1 MNPTLGA
8 ASTSNAPKICG
19 SCGGGHIALA
29 TRRQPVRRSVRIT
42 GAYLSTA
49 LQPEDPAPR
58 GSSRMRRYTR
68 CIYAFFM
75 TVSTGLVLAGAA
87 ALGAYEAG
95 VLRYLVEKV
104 APELGKKRLFDVVSG
119 TSAGAL
125 NAMAFAAFADH
136 PGNGVARTCAAWQAM
151 RLGQVLKPSAIELL
165 LSLIEATPV
174 SARLPRAV
182 LARRAHGGL
191 LDPRPI
197 MDVLATALPVE
208 RIEGHLARGLL
219 HGVAISATH
228 VATGH
233 AAVFY
238 QTHRPTLPW
247 RTEPTAMVVPT
258 RIQLAH
264 AMASAAIPLLLPPV
278 KIAADLYC
286 DGGLRQ
292 MVPLSPSIHLGANRL
307 LVINPLAPF
316 GSIGQQQRTHAPVS
330 SSPLYLGG
338 KALNAL
344 FVDRTEVDLARL
356 EQLSAVLRA
365 GRRCFGAGFD
375 AALNAELARAG
386 AAPLREV
393 TALRIGPSVDL
404 SRLASEYI
412 ASSEFARR
420 ERGLVARMIR
430 WVAEA
435 GAEKTGDLLSY
446 ILFDGGFASALIA
459 QGMADASRRHAE
471 LCAMFVDDRDE
482 EDAWR
487 SASSAGN

>member
-1 MNPTLGA
+1 
-8 ASTSNAPKICG
+8 
-19 SCGGGHIALA
+19 
-29 TRRQPVRRSVRIT
+29 
-42 GAYLSTA
+42 
-49 LQPEDPAPR
+49 
-58 GSSRMRRYTR
+58 
-68 CIYAFFM
+68 M
-75 TVSTGLVLAGAA
+75 TFSTGLVLAGAA

-104 APELGKKRLFDVVSG
+104 APELGRARLFDVVSG

-136 PGNGVARTCAAWQAM
+136 PVDGVARTCAAWRAM
-151 RLGQVLKPSAIELL
+151 RLGQVLKPSAVELL
-165 LSLIEATPV
+165 LSLIEAIPV

-182 LARRAHGGL
+182 LARRAQGGL

-197 MDVLATALPVE
+197 MNVLTTALPVD

-219 HGVAISATH
+219 QGVAISATH
-228 VATGH
+228 VATGQ

-238 QTHRPTLPW
+238 QTHRPTRPW
-247 RTEPTAMVVPT
+247 KTEPTAMVVPT
-258 RIQLAH
+258 RIHLLH

-292 MVPLSPSIHLGANRL
+292 VVPLSPSIHLGADRL
-307 LVINPLAPF
+307 LVINPLAPI
-316 GSIGQQQRTHAPVS
+316 GSVDPQCVRRAVS

-344 FVDRTEVDLARL
+344 FVDRTEVDLARI

-365 GRRCFGAGFD
+365 GRRRFGPGFD
-375 AALNAELARAG
+375 AALNAELERSG
-386 AAPLREV
+386 AEPLREIK
-393 TALRIGPSVDL
+393 TLRISPSVDL

-412 ASSEFARR
+412 ASSAFARR

-430 WVAEA
+430 WIAEA

-446 ILFDGGFASALIA
+446 ILFDGGFASELIA
-459 QGMADASRRHAE
+459 QGMADAGRRHSE
-471 LCAMFVDDRDE
+471 LCAML
-482 EDAWR
+482 DATGELSHSSSR
-487 SASSAGN
+487 RFHAS